1 MGYPRVSLIWVNY
14 NSGSF
19 LEIAKESLLA
29 LAELDYPSYEV
40 IVVDNGSN
48 DASREYVREIAEKY
62 RFKFIGLARNL
73 GFTGGNNVGFRAR
86 DKEAKYVV
94 LINNDAIVYK
104 DSLRELVEFIENER
118 AVGAAQGIILSS
130 DNTVDSAGVIMD
142 EVLASHLL
150 YRYKSPG
157 MINRPL
163 AVTYTSGAYSIYRV
177 SSLLDVWH
185 GMEKIFFDFGFGYF
199 DDNLLGLQMWN
210 HGWKC
215 RVYPVKVGIH
225 KASLSFGR
233 ASSLRAYLS
242 LRNTLLLNEITN
254 SRYKS
259 VIPIFAFRDAFPRAF
274 SSKDKFYEVI
284 AYAIKDYKR
293 LKPFLVGYRLDI
305 YKAPIMKIEP
315 WNLIK
320 FLGLRRRVT
329 HKIDEELSLF
339 FKDTKK

>member
-14 NSGSF
+14 NSGRF

-48 DASREYVREIAEKY
+48 DASRDYVREIAEKY
-62 RFKFIGLARNL
+62 RFKFIGLEQNL

-142 EVLASHLL
+142 EVLDSHPL

-177 SSLLDVWH
+177 SSLSMYGMVW
-185 GMEKIFFDFGFGYF
+185 KRFS
-199 DDNLLGLQMWN
+199 LTLALGTLMTMCLVY
-210 HGWKC
+210 KC
-215 RVYPVKVGIH
+215 GIMDGN
-225 KASLSFGR
+225 AEF
-233 ASSLRAYLS
+233 
-242 LRNTLLLNEITN
+242 TQ
-254 SRYKS
+254 
-259 VIPIFAFRDAFPRAF
+259 
-274 SSKDKFYEVI
+274 
-284 AYAIKDYKR
+284 
-293 LKPFLVGYRLDI
+293 
-305 YKAPIMKIEP
+305 
-315 WNLIK
+315 
-320 FLGLRRRVT
+320 
-329 HKIDEELSLF
+329 
-339 FKDTKK
+339 